1 MSFVLR
7 TDARFLAMTNEKCQ
21 MEKWKIFQA
30 PFTMSSVYTEGGLAP
45 ALPQSL
51 NQFFKSPPAS
61 EPGRW

>member
-1 MSFVLR
+1 MENGKS
-7 TDARFLAMTNEKCQ
+7 LALV
-21 MEKWKIFQA
+21 